1 MAAVLRGRDGTCMQ
15 QAQGHVCRWSGGLD
29 MYLIKG
35 RVLGMGVKPCFSAV
49 GNIFQSIGFG
59 ECEETNPGQ
68 MKGGEEEGS
77 DR

>member
-1 MAAVLRGRDGTCMQ
+1 
-15 QAQGHVCRWSGGLD
+15 

-35 RVLGMGVKPCFSAV
+35 RVLGMGVKPWFSAV